1 MKIKYQILLLA
12 LLSFCISCKVEKI
25 DKEQESTVSTSLT
38 ENETKLKE
46 LGQHYFKIW
55 TATQAVGASKND
67 IENYL
72 NLLTNDV
79 GHMHYP
85 YDKDDSRILGNK
97 EDMRKGM
104 LYYLGVHTE
113 YKATLH
119 SITVGHNV
127 IIIKFKSTS
136 KGIHPQTKKEINST
150 KNTVE
155 VLEVENGK
163 IAMIRKYRE

>member
-1 MKIKYQILLLA
+1 MKVMYQA
-12 LLSFCISCKVEKI
+12 LLFVLFSLCVSCKVEKS
-25 DKEQESTVSTSLT
+25 DKEQETNISSTLT
-38 ENETKLKE
+38 EHEIKLKE
-46 LGQHYFKIW
+46 LGEQYFKIW
-55 TATQAVGASKND
+55 IATQAVNSTEND
-67 IENYL
+67 VENYL
-72 NLLTNDV
+72 NLLTDDV

-85 YDKDDSRILGNK
+85 YDRDDSRADGNK
-97 EDMRKGM
+97 ENMRKGM
-104 LYYLGVHTE
+104 MYYLGLHTE
-113 YKATLH
+113 YKATLN

-127 IIIKFKSTS
+127 IIIKFKSSS